1 MAKKDLPSI
10 DVVLEE
16 VRRKLDFQFEQ
27 LNSLDIKASVVLG
40 VAGVVLTIVLTS
52 LLSGQLAGG
61 TNLQLAKTALVII
74 FVALALSIVKLW
86 IKKYHRPPK
95 LDRLRFHYIVEDSEV
110 TKLRIIDIS
119 LRDIDDND
127 KTLNWQIWLV
137 RCSYIILSLGLVLLA
152 YLIWRV
158 V

>member
-16 VRRKLDFQFEQ
+16 ARRKLDFQFEQ
-27 LNSLDIKASVVLG
+27 LNSLDTKASIVLG

-52 LLSGQLAGG
+52 LLSGHLGEG
-61 TNLQLAKTALVII
+61 TNLQLAKTALVLI
-74 FVALALSIVKLW
+74 FVAFALSIVKLW
-86 IKKYHRPPK
+86 IKRYHRPPK
-95 LDRLRFHYIVEDSEV
+95 LDRLRSHYIVEDSEV

-119 LRDIDDND
+119 LQAINDND
-127 KTLNWQIWLV
+127 KMLNYQTWLV
-137 RCSYIILSLGLVLLA
+137 RCSYIILSLGLGLLA